1 MSKETTADLA
11 GSTLDELLKTQS
23 IKQLVEKHTLEKLE
37 KRFGIDTILGC
48 FSEIKQDPYLNE
60 TGVLS
65 SVAIENYVDKFDLIC
80 PFTKKNLKPA
90 SYYLSL
96 GDEYALGGKTGKLTD
111 EVNKNKL
118 VIPPFE
124 VAIVKT
130 KEIIN
135 MPRFLIGRW
144 NIRVTVAYKGLL
156 WVGGPQVDPGW
167 VGHLFCPIY
176 NLSDQEVELELGEQ
190 IATMDFVKTTG
201 FDISKEKQYQRFKRE
216 NARKT
221 IKDYDYRLKSALF
234 TNAAQRID
242 NLEKKVSR
250 VESLIG
256 IALALVAVLF
266 TGLAIFVSS
275 IKTVEYTFSSWM
287 YLSVVFSVAAV
298 LISLFS
304 RNRSIGNGWFK
315 MIVILYIV
323 ASAIVLVIMG
333 FKVF

>member
-1 MSKETTADLA
+1 MSKEGTAEIA

-23 IKQLVEKHTLEKLE
+23 LKQLVENHSLEKLE
-37 KRFGIDTILGC
+37 KRFGIDKILGC
-48 FSEIKQDPYLNE
+48 FSEVKQDPQANE

-65 SVAIENYVDKFDLIC
+65 SVVIEFYVDKFDLIC
-80 PFTKKNLKPA
+80 PFVKKNLKPA

-96 GDEYALGGKTGKLTD
+96 GDEYALGGKTGRLSD
-111 EVNKNKL
+111 EGNKNKL
-118 VIPPFE
+118 IIPPFE

-190 IATMDFVKTTG
+190 IATIDFVKTTE
-201 FDISKEKQYQRFKRE
+201 FDVSKEKQYQRFKRE
-216 NARKT
+216 GVRKT
-221 IKDYDYRLKSALF
+221 IKDYNYRLKSALF

-242 NLEKKVSR
+242 SLEKKVTR

-275 IKTVEYTFSSWM
+275 VKEIEQTFPFWL
-287 YLSVVFSVAAV
+287 YLSLAFSVVAIM
-298 LISLFS
+298 ISLFT
-304 RNRSIGNGWFK
+304 RNRTIGSKWFK
-315 MIVILYIV
+315 TIVVVYIV
-323 ASAIVLVIMG
+323 ASAAMLIVMG
-333 FKVF
+333 LRVF